1 MPQLIPHNRRFE
13 QLSAGA
19 RALLLIQSAKGLE
32 FLHSRYRVINNG
44 NLVHLITPLR
54 GLQKV
59 DNVIPCSRAG
69 LLLGLEKGFL
79 ALLFL
84 QHPALLAFLVGKLEE
99 GCAVV
104 AHGDRD
110 GRVGQLGSLHDHH
123 GDEQWCR
130 LLRRRLFFVKE
141 FSFSN
146 TSFADSG

>member
-13 QLSAGA
+13 QLPAGA
-19 RALLLIQSAKGLE
+19 CALLLIQSAKGHE

-69 LLLGLEKGFL
+69 LLLGLEEGFL
-79 ALLFL
+79 ALLFF
-84 QHPALLAFLVGKLEE
+84 QHPALLAFLVGKFEE

-123 GDEQWCR
+123 GDESMVSTFEEKIVFRQR
-130 LLRRRLFFVKE
+130 VFLFKDVFC
-141 FSFSN
+141 
-146 TSFADSG
+146 GQ